1 MCTLISRDCVPFYKY
16 TRRHVHLGHQG
27 AYENLN
33 QIRNVYLIE
42 FYVVIFLQR
51 FQRQRGGG
59 RRRRRNTYL
68 RLSASFIILRKG
80 YDLFVL
86 VLLFLISQDAFS
98 VFGGHPEI
106 LNFWYLRVITGVE
119 AELGIQ
125 VVVFMRLPPLQLR
138 PGHLSWWQ

>member
-1 MCTLISRDCVPFYKY
+1 MVEILNNLIILVLPDVQFGYLANMYR
-16 TRRHVHLGHQG
+16 LGWRLVAWH
-27 AYENLN
+27 ASN
-33 QIRNVYLIE
+33 
-42 FYVVIFLQR
+42 
-51 FQRQRGGG
+51 G